1 MGMTQKEL
9 QNSLTYHQMIQEI
22 EEKLNTAIK
31 TLAIDLESEVLT
43 WYEKVEIMEEAVN
56 WVRNEPPIYEM
67 YEHVIEEDMVGL
79 GVDNE
84 VSGPEFLSAVIAV
97 LDL

>member
-1 MGMTQKEL
+1 
-9 QNSLTYHQMIQEI
+9 
-22 EEKLNTAIK
+22 
-31 TLAIDLESEVLT
+31 LAIDLTSEVLT

-56 WVRNEPPIYEM
+56 WVRNEPPVYEL

-79 GVDNE
+79 GIDKE
-84 VSGPEFLSAVIAV
+84 VSGPEFLQAVIAV